1 MRDINKDAN
10 IYDSDGTLR
19 KHRLNVAYVDI
30 YTDDGELIKHT
41 FDLTAIPFVVFVRD
55 GKFYTLNKSILDNL
69 YSAASLDLILDFVKS
84 GHLQT
89 PYDLLNSR
97 TTKQLI
103 LYDYMLVYF
112 AE

>member
-30 YTDDGELIKHT
+30 YTEDGELIKHT

-69 YSAASLDLILDFVKS
+69 YSAAALDLILDFVKS
-84 GHLQT
+84 GHL
-89 PYDLLNSR
+89 
-97 TTKQLI
+97 
-103 LYDYMLVYF
+103 
-112 AE
+112 